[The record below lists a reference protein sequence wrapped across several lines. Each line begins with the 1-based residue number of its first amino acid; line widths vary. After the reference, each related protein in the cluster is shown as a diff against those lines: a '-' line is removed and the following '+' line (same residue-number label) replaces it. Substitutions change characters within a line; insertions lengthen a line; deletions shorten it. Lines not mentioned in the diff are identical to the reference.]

1 MKIMIRINLLPVR
14 DIKRRNAIKNQLIF
28 FAGGFISYLSILAL
42 IGLFQYNKISVSEKQ
57 VQILQQ
63 EKQKYTVT
71 LNEIK
76 KLEEEK
82 KLVETRIGVIKQ
94 LKESSSLTVHI
105 LDEVANLTPNRRMW
119 LSGMSQGG
127 NSLKISGMALDNQTI
142 AKFMDDLEGSQ
153 YINNVALSNSSMKQY
168 AERNLKSFSLTA
180 SATVPFVE
188 GDTKAQTNN

>member
-1 MKIMIRINLLPVR
+1 MIRINLLPVR

-28 FAGGFISYLSILAL
+28 FAGAFISYLSILAL
-42 IGLFQYNKISVSEKQ
+42 IGLFQYNKISVFEKQ

-82 KLVETRIGVIKQ
+82 KLIETRIGVIKQ

-127 NSLKISGMALDNQTI
+127 NSLKVSGMALDNQTI

-188 GDTKAQTNN
+188 GNTKAQTNN